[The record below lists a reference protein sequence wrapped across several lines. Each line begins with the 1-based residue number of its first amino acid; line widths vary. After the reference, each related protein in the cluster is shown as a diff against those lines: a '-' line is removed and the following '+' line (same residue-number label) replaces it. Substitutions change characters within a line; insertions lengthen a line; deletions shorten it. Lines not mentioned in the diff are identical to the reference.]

1 MVHLLLPARKQTT
14 RAYLSPTLHI
24 SFDRMVGHFPSIVHF
39 ALPLLLFS
47 TIDAACPQAC
57 NKRGNCNRNNQ
68 CECWNGF
75 RGAACG
81 EFICPTHVPWFEAA
95 SATDTAHQPLTETE
109 CSTMGTCN
117 RLNGKC
123 VCYDGF
129 EGIACEIMSCPNN
142 CNDHGRCTLL
152 SDAATGDDDLHL
164 HVTTTYTMWDAKR
177 IYGCLCDEGF
187 TGYDCSMRT
196 CTQGQDPRLSY
207 ASTMVDETQT
217 YTCTASSGSFK
228 FGFRGETTSVIVYS
242 TTAPQL
248 TTLLQALDTIDAVT
262 VSVSDSAG
270 PICDADGAT
279 FVVTFTKQH
288 GDVPAMDML
297 EVTGVTLALSS
308 SVAGTKADQ
317 VCNNR
322 GLCSETTGICTCYGG
337 YTSSDGTGRT
347 AASSAGT
354 TGTRGDCGFESAT
367 PTGCPGSTPCTD
379 QGICSGSPNFVCSC
393 FDGYTSG
400 DCSLRTCPYGRAWW
414 DEPSA
419 TNTAHAQAECSNR
432 GTCDRSNGK
441 CSCLNGFT
449 GEACQRVDCPSA
461 GEDSLPCSGRGR
473 CVSMREMSARRVVN
487 GVLSPVV
494 YGSIKGGMVRNLM
507 QR

>member
-1 MVHLLLPARKQTT
+1 VWFIFFFQQENKQL
-14 RAYLSPTLHI
+14 AYLSPTLHI
-24 SFDRMVGHFPSIVHF
+24 SFDRMVGHFPSIVHL

-228 FGFRGETTSVIVYS
+228 FGFRGDYENLSHVKILTVGGS
-242 TTAPQL
+242 TTDERWIDENL
-248 TTLLQALDTIDAVT
+248 TWSYLLQ
-262 VSVSDSAG
+262 
-270 PICDADGAT
+270 
-279 FVVTFTKQH
+279 KK
-288 GDVPAMDML
+288 L
-297 EVTGVTLALSS
+297 EN
-308 SVAGTKADQ
+308 KK
-317 VCNNR
+317 R
-322 GLCSETTGICTCYGG
+322 
-337 YTSSDGTGRT
+337 
-347 AASSAGT
+347 
-354 TGTRGDCGFESAT
+354 
-367 PTGCPGSTPCTD
+367 
-379 QGICSGSPNFVCSC
+379 
-393 FDGYTSG
+393 
-400 DCSLRTCPYGRAWW
+400 
-414 DEPSA
+414 
-419 TNTAHAQAECSNR
+419 
-432 GTCDRSNGK
+432 K
-441 CSCLNGFT
+441 
-449 GEACQRVDCPSA
+449 
-461 GEDSLPCSGRGR
+461 
-473 CVSMREMSARRVVN
+473 
-487 GVLSPVV
+487 
-494 YGSIKGGMVRNLM
+494 IKKENLWI
-507 QR
+507 